1 MTSITTPSNQKVS
14 IDPYSSKLFDFDNV
28 SSKIYLARS
37 INNLLNVFGQDV
49 VIDGLMPI
57 DLSYIND
64 VLSITVLPGK
74 CIIDTTLIE
83 FPDPITITIN
93 CSNFNDSG
101 SILLLINFKFTESV
115 HSNTAKIKLVYID
128 STYTVTYP
136 EQLETNMDRII
147 LSQIQFNKVT
157 GIANILNNQ
166 SITIQSKTFQI
177 YPLTNIA
184 ISARKF
190 VNHLFN

>member
-49 VIDGLMPI
+49 IIDGLIPTN
-57 DLSYIND
+57 LSYVNN
-64 VLSITVLPGK
+64 VLSITVPPGK
-74 CIIDTTLIE
+74 CIVDTTLIE
-83 FPDPITITIN
+83 FPDPTVMTIN
-93 CSNFNDSG
+93 CSSFNDSG

-115 HSNTAKIKLVYID
+115 HSNTAKIKLVYLD
-128 STYTVTYP
+128 SSNTVTYP

-147 LSQIQFNKVT
+147 LAQIQFNKT
-157 GIANILNNQ
+157 SGTANILNNTTV
-166 SITIQSKTFQI
+166 TISSKTFQI

-184 ISARKF
+184 TSAKKF